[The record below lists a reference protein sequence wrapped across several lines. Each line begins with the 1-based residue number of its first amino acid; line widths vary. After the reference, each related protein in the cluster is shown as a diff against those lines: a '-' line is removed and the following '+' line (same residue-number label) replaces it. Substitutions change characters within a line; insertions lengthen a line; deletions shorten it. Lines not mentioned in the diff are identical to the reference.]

1 LRCVEIITICV
12 RAGHIEPDHRR
23 PIMRYLDSV
32 GSGLLLVGS
41 LALMAGVL
49 SL

>member
-1 LRCVEIITICV
+1 
-12 RAGHIEPDHRR
+12 
-23 PIMRYLDSV
+23 MRYLEGVAS
-32 GSGLLLVGS
+32 SLVLFGS

>member
-1 LRCVEIITICV
+1 MRIEATIAIC
-12 RAGHIEPDHRR
+12 AR
-23 PIMRYLDSV
+23 PERSGILSTRSIMRYFEGVAS
-32 GSGLLLVGS
+32 SLVLFGS

>member
-1 LRCVEIITICV
+1 
-12 RAGHIEPDHRR
+12 
-23 PIMRYLDSV
+23 MRYFEGVAS
-32 GSGLLLVGS
+32 SLVLFGS